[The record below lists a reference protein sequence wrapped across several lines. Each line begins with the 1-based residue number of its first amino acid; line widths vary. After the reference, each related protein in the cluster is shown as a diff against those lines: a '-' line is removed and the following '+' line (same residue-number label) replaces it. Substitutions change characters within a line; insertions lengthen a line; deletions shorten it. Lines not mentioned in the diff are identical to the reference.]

1 MKPLCMVR
9 RMGAHV
15 LALIAA
21 FIIAP
26 SMSHARDLSPAQGG
40 VRFIGEPVSFAP
52 QAVSSIDPIKLGGVK
67 SGPHT
72 LRLTLEPQVSFISTP
87 GGEQRSGGALLRF
100 EASGDDPQDG
110 AWFLF
115 AGAKGHAVSWDM
127 DSTSFD
133 LDDLV
138 QLKRRQTIGDFQM
151 GIGYQLAGA
160 QISLGVTR
168 QTYKIDTNTRSIGDW
183 KSRQTAVG
191 VSLAWRP

>member
-1 MKPLCMVR
+1 MKPLCIVR
-9 RMGAHV
+9 QKGVRV

-21 FIIAP
+21 LMIAP
-26 SMSHARDLSPAQGG
+26 SITHAADFAPAPVG

-52 QAVSSIDPIKLGGVK
+52 QAFATVDPIKLGDVK
-67 SGPHT
+67 KGPRT
-72 LRLTLEPQVSFISTP
+72 LSLTLEPHVSLGAVP
-87 GGEQRSGGALLRF
+87 GGDVRSGGALLRF

-110 AWFLF
+110 AWFMF
-115 AGAKGHAVSWDM
+115 AGAKGQAVSWDM

-133 LDDLV
+133 LGDLA

-160 QISLGVTR
+160 QVSLGVTR
-168 QTYKIDTNTRSIGDW
+168 QTYKIDTDTRSIGDF